1 MTAKQ
6 WLIKSKQRIVV
17 LFLDLLHFL
26 IGYNLHSK
34 NVMSYDMIEQ
44 TYTHTYRKQEALED
58 YRIAQESRQISLVAR
73 SEVFMGKAKFGILG
87 DGKELPQV
95 AMARV
100 FQPGDFRSG
109 YYRDQTFMMAAG
121 LLQAEH
127 FFAQLYAHSDIK
139 YEPSGGGRLMTA
151 HFSSPFLDSYGNWL
165 PLTQLKNS
173 TCDISPTGS
182 QMPRL
187 LGLALASKLFRNNPE
202 LHNLRQFSV
211 QGNEVAFG
219 TIGNASCAEG
229 MFWETIN
236 AAAVMQVPMLVS
248 IWDDGYGISV
258 PNSKQIAKDSI
269 YEALLGFQRTQ
280 EKEGIELLQVKGWDY
295 EALRQTYQYAAELC
309 RTQHVPVVI
318 HVTEL
323 TQPQG
328 HSTSGSHERYKT
340 AERLQWEKEHDG
352 LLKMKEWLLQNA
364 YATPEELAQIEQEA
378 KNKIKIARNN
388 AWKEFLNSIKK
399 DHQEAIALLQ
409 ESVPFVTSFKTELS
423 KLLEELIAN
432 PYPIR
437 KDATDAV
444 RKAVRFVANNS
455 AEQRNKL
462 LSWVK
467 RNLNENYERY
477 SSHLHSE
484 SEHSPLLVK
493 EVKPI
498 FHFESSLVDGREVV
512 KACFDALLEKYPTF
526 CAFGEDVGRIGDV
539 NQGFAGLQEK
549 YSDLRVFDT
558 GIRECTIIGQAIG
571 MAMRGMR
578 PLVEIQYLDYLLYAI
593 QILSDDVATLHY
605 RTKGQQKA
613 PLIVR
618 TRGHRLEGVWHAG
631 SPIGMIINSLRGMW
645 LCVPRNMT
653 QAAGMYNTLMDGD
666 DPALV
671 IECLNGYRLKE
682 RMPANISEM
691 RVPLGLP
698 EVLCEGTDIT
708 IVTYG
713 SMCRIVEDAV
723 YKLEKYNISCELID
737 AQTLLP
743 FDRHQV
749 ISQSLKKT
757 NKLIVADEDVPG
769 GASAYILQQIIEVQ
783 KGYQYLDAA
792 PITITAK
799 PHRPAY
805 ATDGDYFSKPSSE
818 DIFQAAYNMMH
829 EYNPDLYPNIYL

>member
-1 MTAKQ
+1 
-6 WLIKSKQRIVV
+6 
-17 LFLDLLHFL
+17 
-26 IGYNLHSK
+26 
-34 NVMSYDMIEQ
+34 
-44 TYTHTYRKQEALED
+44 
-58 YRIAQESRQISLVAR
+58 
-73 SEVFMGKAKFGILG
+73 
-87 DGKELPQV
+87 
-95 AMARV
+95 
-100 FQPGDFRSG
+100 
-109 YYRDQTFMMAAG
+109 
-121 LLQAEH
+121 
-127 FFAQLYAHSDIK
+127 
-139 YEPSGGGRLMTA
+139 
-151 HFSSPFLDSYGNWL
+151 
-165 PLTQLKNS
+165 
-173 TCDISPTGS
+173 
-182 QMPRL
+182 
-187 LGLALASKLFRNNPE
+187 
-202 LHNLRQFSV
+202 
-211 QGNEVAFG
+211 
-219 TIGNASCAEG
+219 
-229 MFWETIN
+229 
-236 AAAVMQVPMLVS
+236 
-248 IWDDGYGISV
+248 
-258 PNSKQIAKDSI
+258 
-269 YEALLGFQRTQ
+269 
-280 EKEGIELLQVKGWDY
+280 
-295 EALRQTYQYAAELC
+295 
-309 RTQHVPVVI
+309 
-318 HVTEL
+318 
-323 TQPQG
+323 
-328 HSTSGSHERYKT
+328 
-340 AERLQWEKEHDG
+340 
-352 LLKMKEWLLQNA
+352 
-364 YATPEELAQIEQEA
+364 
-378 KNKIKIARNN
+378 
-388 AWKEFLNSIKK
+388 
-399 DHQEAIALLQ
+399 
-409 ESVPFVTSFKTELS
+409 
-423 KLLEELIAN
+423 
-432 PYPIR
+432 
-437 KDATDAV
+437 
-444 RKAVRFVANNS
+444 
-455 AEQRNKL
+455 
-462 LSWVK
+462 
-467 RNLNENYERY
+467 
-477 SSHLHSE
+477 
-484 SEHSPLLVK
+484 LVK

-749 ISQSLKKT
+749 ISQ
-757 NKLIVADEDVPG
+757 
-769 GASAYILQQIIEVQ
+769 
-783 KGYQYLDAA
+783 
-792 PITITAK
+792 
-799 PHRPAY
+799 
-805 ATDGDYFSKPSSE
+805 
-818 DIFQAAYNMMH
+818 
-829 EYNPDLYPNIYL
+829 